1 MIRPPLSTT
10 YPSRERHAV
19 YLAAVNRRMIRA
31 GGPRLAVAIPSR
43 MSPDQPAT
51 VTVVARQGGSAHG
64 ISVAVIAW
72 ASTTTSEIGRDNGA
86 VTAGRILQNGWDKGG
101 IPSADGCLSACFV

>member
-1 MIRPPLSTT
+1 
-10 YPSRERHAV
+10 
-19 YLAAVNRRMIRA
+19 
-31 GGPRLAVAIPSR
+31 

-72 ASTTTSEIGRDNGA
+72 ASTTTSEISRDNGA
-86 VTAGRILQNGWDKGG
+86 VTAGRICKTSG
-101 IPSADGCLSACFV
+101 ARAGCHLPMDA

>member
-1 MIRPPLSTT
+1 
-10 YPSRERHAV
+10 
-19 YLAAVNRRMIRA
+19 
-31 GGPRLAVAIPSR
+31 

-51 VTVVARQGGSAHG
+51 VTVVARQGSPAHS
-64 ISVAVIAW
+64 ISVAVIEW